1 MRPLVVVLG
10 LVTLPLPALGQQVIV
25 RTDPPRATLV
35 CDGRVVG
42 ITPVAFDPTRAAT
55 CTLFARG
62 HANLAFD
69 PSSLTGVI
77 ASYRLEAVAPNGAV
91 ACGAIN
97 PRTGL
102 IRVCFDEAPLRSRRR
117 AARGECGH
125 LDPETGLMV
134 VCFRESDRSSASTT
148 TGRGCGRL
156 DPRTGLMNVCLG
168 EPSPRD
174 PDPPASRRPSR
185 GRAPRPGVVRRCGGL
200 DPATGLLEPCFD

>member
-1 MRPLVVVLG
+1 MRLSVVALG
-10 LVTLPLPALGQQVIV
+10 LMTLPLPALAQQVIV

-77 ASYRLEAVAPNGAV
+77 ASYRLEAVTPSGEV
-91 ACGAIN
+91 ACGAID

-102 IRVCFDEAPLRSRRR
+102 FRVCFDEAAPRRRRR
-117 AARGECGH
+117 ADREECGH
-125 LDPETGLMV
+125 
-134 VCFRESDRSSASTT
+134 
-148 TGRGCGRL
+148 L

-174 PDPPASRRPSR
+174 PAPPRRTSRT
-185 GRAPRPGVVRRCGGL
+185 RAPRPSAARRCGGV

>member
-1 MRPLVVVLG
+1 MRPLVVALAF
-10 LVTLPLPALGQQVIV
+10 VTLPLPALGQQVVV

-69 PSSLTGVI
+69 PSTLTGVI
-77 ASYRLEAVAPNGAV
+77 ASYRLEVVAPGGEV

-102 IRVCFDEAPLRSRRR
+102 FRVCFEDAPSSRRR
-117 AARGECGH
+117 RAGRGECGH
-125 LDPETGLMV
+125 LDPETGLML
-134 VCFRESDRSSASTT
+134 VCFRPSDRSSASAT
-148 TGRGCGRL
+148 TGPGCGQL

-174 PDPPASRRPSR
+174 PPPRRTSR
-185 GRAPRPGVVRRCGGL
+185 GRAPRPSAARRCGGY
-200 DPATGLLEPCFD
+200 DPTTGLLEPCFD

>member
-1 MRPLVVVLG
+1 MRLFVVALG
-10 LVTLPLPALGQQVIV
+10 LMALPLPALAQQVIV

-42 ITPVAFDPTRAAT
+42 ITPVAFDPARAAT

-77 ASYRLEAVAPNGAV
+77 ASYRLEAVAPNGEV
-91 ACGAIN
+91 ACGAID

-102 IRVCFDEAPLRSRRR
+102 FRVCFDDAPPRRRRR
-117 AARGECGH
+117 ADRGECGH
-125 LDPETGLMV
+125 LDPDTGLMV
-134 VCFRESDRSSASTT
+134 VCFRESDRSRAAAA
-148 TGRGCGRL
+148 TGRGCGQL

-174 PDPPASRRPSR
+174 PAPSRRTSRTRALRPS
-185 GRAPRPGVVRRCGGL
+185 AARRCGGV